1 MESCKKLAFLV
12 VAVVLVLQATMP
24 LTALAAR
31 NELMATA
38 GEAENIQPNFLAMVL
53 DVNPPRN
60 CIAKGGFCGFD
71 ITGCFVCVLLE
82 EFGGC
87 NSTVCTIVTGM
98 QCMLLQRQRLAFS
111 DSVDS
116 SSHGASDNVARNKI
130 MAFSGEEDYNQATND
145 VNVLALV
152 LDVDPPA
159 TASLKP
165 SVVSLSGLAVCV
177 LLEELGV
184 HNGTVCTIV
193 TGGVFGIF
201 VGRTR
206 YGRSTCSFLVR
217 WHYTGKA
224 YGMYTE
230 DKQTESIRL
239 CEIREQN
246 GQLSL
251 SAA

>member
-1 MESCKKLAFLV
+1 
-12 VAVVLVLQATMP
+12 MP

-71 ITGCFVCVLLE
+71 ITGCCKPC
-82 EFGGC
+82 GC
-87 NSTVCTIVTGM
+87 
-98 QCMLLQRQRLAFS
+98 LAG
-111 DSVDS
+111 VDS

>member
-1 MESCKKLAFLV
+1 
-12 VAVVLVLQATMP
+12 MP

-71 ITGCFVCVLLE
+71 ITGCCKPC
-82 EFGGC
+82 GC
-87 NSTVCTIVTGM
+87 
-98 QCMLLQRQRLAFS
+98 LAG
-111 DSVDS
+111 VDS

-159 TASLKP
+159 TASLK
-165 SVVSLSGLAVCV
+165 VGFVAVCV

-193 TGGVFGIF
+193 TGMQCLLLPGQCLIEGGVFGIF